1 MPSRRLPAE
10 LAEEERLI
18 IDPFA
23 PLILPL
29 QHADAASI
37 EKLYTQEGCTMQVS
51 FFMPCSQPRCS
62 DAEPS
67 QHAHPASAA
76 AHCHLTAC
84 SSTSRSTTLMSS
96 GACWQHWSASWAAWW
111 AATRTSHHRALRV
124 SCQQQQPLQQIRRCE
139 CCVRMAGWH
148 DGCHSHTTL
157 LEHRTGAL
165 CPSHVSQA

>member
-10 LAEEERLI
+10 LAEEEPLI

-62 DAEPS
+62 DAELNHHSMHTQPQPLLTATS
-67 QHAHPASAA
+67 PPAVPPAA
-76 AHCHLTAC
+76 A
-84 SSTSRSTTLMSS
+84 
-96 GACWQHWSASWAAWW
+96 
-111 AATRTSHHRALRV
+111 
-124 SCQQQQPLQQIRRCE
+124 
-139 CCVRMAGWH
+139 
-148 DGCHSHTTL
+148 L
-157 LEHRTGAL
+157 L
-165 CPSHVSQA
+165 